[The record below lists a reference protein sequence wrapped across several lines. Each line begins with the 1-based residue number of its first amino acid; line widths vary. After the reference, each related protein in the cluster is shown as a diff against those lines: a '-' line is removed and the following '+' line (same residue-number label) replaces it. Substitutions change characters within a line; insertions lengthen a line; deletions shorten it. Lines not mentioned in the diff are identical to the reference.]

1 MLLCSRWMRGVFCP
15 SYPNLVRAGCERWCA
30 RAKWTYVWH
39 DVDGKIK
46 RGWGWLRKI
55 RGTNWLCQVVNSCE
69 CLFFLLVYCKTKKSN
84 VILMTYNNKYN
95 VLFSFLGAFNR
106 NANRCSPHIPHPP
119 TCHPHAKLFSRENVH
134 TSAQVVN
141 GEINHG
147 IERLQYWKRRPTS
160 VRHKQSVRS
169 SRPIYRSGC
178 VSYRLL
184 CHKARGYRLKK
195 YEC

>member
-1 MLLCSRWMRGVFCP
+1 MITRDATPWCEYMEKPLTTMSWHLDLCVCVCGVCVDSFVIPHTPAITQHMLLCSRWMRGVFCP

-95 VLFSFLGAFNR
+95 VLFSFLSAFNR
-106 NANRCSPHIPHPP
+106 NTNRCSPPPSPTHPLVTRTP
-119 TCHPHAKLFSRENVH
+119 NFF
-134 TSAQVVN
+134 
-141 GEINHG
+141 
-147 IERLQYWKRRPTS
+147 
-160 VRHKQSVRS
+160 
-169 SRPIYRSGC
+169 
-178 VSYRLL
+178 
-184 CHKARGYRLKK
+184 
-195 YEC
+195 